1 MAVSGKVYSKSDFS
15 IGIKKKIVNGSSVL
29 FSTAA
34 QDDAAYELL
43 PVINVSAPVLNLV
56 ESGEIRSNNA
66 GMIELNTDQ
75 FRTTKGGFITMD
87 FEVPAE
93 RDMIVRMLASVL
105 QDHTCDESGSAPF
118 IHTIQS
124 TSSAALS
131 RPDFTANSVT
141 SGENIGIPCMFDIG
155 LYYPESA
162 QDKMLTSSVLQSLT
176 MNFDM
181 ADGRCLLSGTFYSGF
196 TSATKFLVEQT
207 LSNDS
212 GKPILMSSSPTQI
225 ESYFDVKKLDV
236 DGQTLTDIVI
246 TAVSFT
252 FENNVARVGRDSNGD
267 AESYAFGIPSV
278 NITGELS
285 IMYDGNTNFAAT
297 KNILIDFLGDGTS
310 GNTAT
315 LKLQQGDGTVST
327 AGEMNIECEIYSTA
341 VNLDPNA
348 DTGAVITIPFKV
360 VQPTSSGAASGTA
373 FKFEYA
379 DSTKS
384 TGW

>member
-15 IGIKKKIVNGSSVL
+15 IGIKNKNATA
-29 FSTAA
+29 FETAA
-34 QDDAAYELL
+34 ANDTAYELL

-66 GMIELNTDQ
+66 GMIELDTDQ

-93 RDMIVRMLASVL
+93 RDMIVRMLANVL
-105 QDHTCDESGSAPF
+105 QDHGESGSGPYV
-118 IHTIQS
+118 HTIQA
-124 TSSAALS
+124 TSSAALA
-131 RPDFTANSVT
+131 RPDFTGSSTAGVPS
-141 SGENIGIPCMFDIG
+141 IFDIG

-162 QDKMLTSSVLQSLT
+162 QDKMLTSAVIQSLT

-181 ADGRCLLSGTFYSGF
+181 ADGRCLLSGTFYSGMA
-196 TSATKFLVEQT
+196 SSSKFLVEQT
-207 LSNDS
+207 LSANS
-212 GKPILMSSSPTQI
+212 AAPTLMSTSPTQI

-236 DGQTLTDIVI
+236 DGQTLEDIVI

-285 IMYDGNTNFAAT
+285 IMYDGNVNFEAT
-297 KNILIDFLGDGTS
+297 RNILIDFLGDGTS
-310 GNTAT
+310 GTRAT

-379 DSTKS
+379 DSTPS
-384 TGW
+384 SGW

>member
-15 IGIKKKIVNGSSVL
+15 VGIINKNATA
-29 FSTAA
+29 FETAA
-34 QDDAAYELL
+34 ANDTAYELL

-66 GMIELNTDQ
+66 GMVELDIDQ

-93 RDMIVRMLASVL
+93 RDLIVRLLANVL
-105 QDHTCDESGSAPF
+105 QDHGESGSGPY
-118 IHTIQS
+118 IHTIQA
-124 TSSAALS
+124 TDSAALS
-131 RPDFTANSVT
+131 RPDFTGS
-141 SGENIGIPCMFDIG
+141 SSSGIPSIFDIG

-162 QDKMLTSSVLQSLT
+162 QDKMITSAVLQSLT

-181 ADGRCLLSGTFYSGF
+181 SDGRCLLSGTFYSGM
-196 TSATKFLVEQT
+196 TSSSKFLVEQT
-207 LSNDS
+207 LSANS
-212 GKPILMSSSPTQI
+212 AAPTLSSTSPTQI
-225 ESYFDVKKLDV
+225 ESYFNVKKLDV
-236 DGQTLTDIVI
+236 DGTSLADMVI

-252 FENNVARVGRDSNGD
+252 FENNVARVGRDSSGD
-267 AESYAFGIPSV
+267 AASYAFGIPSV
-278 NITGELS
+278 NITGEISL
-285 IMYDGNTNFAAT
+285 MYDANFNFAAADGSGG
-297 KNILIDFLGDGTS
+297 NVLQDFLS

-379 DSTKS
+379 DSSKS
-384 TGW
+384 TDW

>member
-15 IGIKKKIVNGSSVL
+15 IGIKNKVVDGSSVL

-34 QDDAAYELL
+34 ANNTAYELL

-66 GMIELNTDQ
+66 GMIELDTDQ

-93 RDMIVRMLASVL
+93 RDMIVRMLANVL
-105 QDHTCDESGSAPF
+105 QDHGESGSGPY
-118 IHTIQS
+118 IHTIQA
-124 TSSAALS
+124 TSGQALS
-131 RPDFTANSVT
+131 RPDFTANSS
-141 SGENIGIPCMFDIG
+141 SGVPSMFDIG

-162 QDKMLTSSVLQSLT
+162 QDKMITSAVLQSLT

-181 ADGRCLLSGTFYSGF
+181 TDGRCLLSGTFYSGM
-196 TSATKFLVEQT
+196 TSSSKFLVEQT
-207 LSNDS
+207 LSANS
-212 GKPILMSSSPTQI
+212 AAPTLMSTSPTQI

-236 DGQTLTDIVI
+236 DGTSLADAVI
-246 TAVSFT
+246 TGVSFT

-267 AESYAFGIPSV
+267 AERYAFGIPSV
-278 NITGELS
+278 NITGEISL
-285 IMYDGNTNFAAT
+285 MYDANFDFGSGGNV
-297 KNILIDFLGDGTS
+297 LQDFLS

-379 DSTKS
+379 DSTQAS
-384 TGW
+384 GW